1 VAYSYFFT
9 LFPYLFICFFKK
21 PPKIAAAPTAKTH
34 EPPATFHWHTRAITS
49 IEWHPFES
57 SMLAASGA
65 DDQLTLWDLALERDA
80 EEEPTTTTS
89 SASGTMKIE
98 VPPQLL
104 FVHQGQQ
111 DMKELHWH
119 RQMPG
124 VIVSTA
130 LSGFN
135 IFKTI
140 NS

>member
-1 VAYSYFFT
+1 
-9 LFPYLFICFFKK
+9 
-21 PPKIAAAPTAKTH
+21 
-34 EPPATFHWHTRAITS
+34 
-49 IEWHPFES
+49 
-57 SMLAASGA
+57 MLAACGA

-80 EEEPTTTTS
+80 EEEAVMTE
-89 SASGTMKIE
+89 GNVE

-111 DMKELHWH
+111 DMKEVHWH

-124 VIVSTA
+124 VLVSTA